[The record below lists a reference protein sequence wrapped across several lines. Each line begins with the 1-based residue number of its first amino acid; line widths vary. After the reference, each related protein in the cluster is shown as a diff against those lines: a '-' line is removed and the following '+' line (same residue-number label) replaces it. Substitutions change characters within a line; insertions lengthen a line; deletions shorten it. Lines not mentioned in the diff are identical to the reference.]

1 MAVVVIF
8 VFCTLVVSDV
18 LALLV
23 WALKMAVTP
32 LALVSWSYQF
42 LCSLMTRVCTAVFEG
57 QWYTNL
63 SLRQINQ
70 SVSND
75 WIKERIDNKYY
86 LERAFSTWI
95 YTTPGLGFNNSP
107 FFWGTVTFNE
117 VKNKQKCSLLALFA
131 WMLLWNWR
139 GLLQTIRLTVCLGMF
154 KSCLE
159 LQHNKELSHNLS
171 SRYVQHQTR

>member
-23 WALKMAVTP
+23 WALTMAVTP

-107 FFWGTVTFNE
+107 FFGGTVTFNE
-117 VKNKQKCSLLALFA
+117 VKNKQKCS
-131 WMLLWNWR
+131 
-139 GLLQTIRLTVCLGMF
+139 LTVCLGMF

-159 LQHNKELSHNLS
+159 LQHNKKLSHNLS